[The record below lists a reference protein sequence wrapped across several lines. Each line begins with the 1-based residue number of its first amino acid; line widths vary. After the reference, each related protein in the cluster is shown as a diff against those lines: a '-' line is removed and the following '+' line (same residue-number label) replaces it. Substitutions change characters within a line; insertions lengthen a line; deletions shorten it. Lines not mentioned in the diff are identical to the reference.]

1 MRRFVKC
8 GPPYLAGT
16 WLIASIPEP
25 EVCYALCMITNVFRF
40 AAWGM
45 LLSAPLTAA
54 PAPTPEQIL
63 ADASRYTVKVQVL
76 NEIALN
82 QDDGGAAMG
91 TGFAV
96 GPNSTKSR
104 ITSFCIHS

>member
-1 MRRFVKC
+1 M
-8 GPPYLAGT
+8 PIEGT
-16 WLIASIPEP
+16 YLIACIRGS
-25 EVCYALCMITNVFRF
+25 EVCYALNMTTNVFRF
-40 AAWGM
+40 AVMGL
-45 LLSAPLTAA
+45 LLSAPAA
-54 PAPTPEQIL
+54 AKAAPTPEQIL

-82 QDDGGAAMG
+82 QDDGGASIG